1 MSIRRPRWGHTTNEW
16 NRCSTDTVDP
26 VETALHRLVESFWEE
41 PYCFFTEA
49 DAVAALDTW
58 VARRPELAQVY
69 HTADGFETNLLHR
82 EYPTFFRFKV
92 SDPSQRLGPPARR
105 GNYDLV
111 LINPAYV
118 RNHEVETITNRDV
131 RNRRDL
137 SEPPLLAAVEFKLF
151 PDAWDR
157 RRVRGVRQAMGELR
171 LALESPAEASAVYL
185 CVLQRDVS
193 LKPYRWDDNWPSVK
207 RMLARS
213 QDIRSV
219 VAVCWPKQ
227 QREPFVHYS
236 GPWITTGQS
245 YM

>member
-1 MSIRRPRWGHTTNEW
+1 MSEKVAAQTLLTQL
-16 NRCSTDTVDP
+16 
-26 VETALHRLVESFWEE
+26 ETALHRLVESFWEE
-41 PYCFFTEA
+41 PYRFFTEA
-49 DAVAALDTW
+49 DAVAALHTW

-105 GNYDLV
+105 GHYDLA
-111 LINPAYV
+111 LLNPAYV
-118 RNHEVETITNRDV
+118 GNHDAEAVSNRNIGDRG
-131 RNRRDL
+131 DL
-137 SEPPLLAAVEFKLF
+137 STPPLLAAVEFKLF
-151 PDAWDR
+151 NNAWNPVR
-157 RRVRGVRQAMGELR
+157 VRSVRGVLGKLR
-171 LALESPAEASAVYL
+171 LSLLSPPHATAAYL
-185 CVLQRDVS
+185 CVFQRHLS
-193 LKPYRWDDNWPSVK
+193 PNWARWEDNWPTVEK
-207 RMLARS
+207 MLADA

-227 QREPFVHYS
+227 EREPFVHYS